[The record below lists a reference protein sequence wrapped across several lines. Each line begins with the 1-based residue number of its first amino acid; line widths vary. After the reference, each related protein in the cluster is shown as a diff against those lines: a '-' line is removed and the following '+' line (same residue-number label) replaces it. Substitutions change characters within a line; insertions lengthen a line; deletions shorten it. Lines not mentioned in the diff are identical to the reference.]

1 MKVILRFSQEELT
14 FPLGASSATHSGEPT
29 SCWCFFTVT
38 VFWHFCPAIH
48 SIQAKVIFFSFVF
61 CYISNRE
68 ASNLRIFPGVT
79 QGFFLFV
86 KELRPTKIEG
96 RLKRDFCAKQMSTL
110 NLQSSHLTL
119 YVISEFSSNL
129 KTSFHLFDF

>member
-29 SCWCFFTVT
+29 SFWCFFTVT

-96 RLKRDFCAKQMSTL
+96 RIKKRFLCKTNEHFKLGKFTSDTVCY
-110 NLQSSHLTL
+110 QS
-119 YVISEFSSNL
+119 VI
-129 KTSFHLFDF
+129 